1 MATAKRKVKK
11 TVYEG
16 NVYIQATFNNTI
28 VTVTDLNG
36 NAVSWASAGGLGFRG
51 AKKSTPY
58 AAQTTAEK
66 AAKAAMDS
74 GLQEVNVFV
83 KGPGV
88 GRESA
93 IRTLGVL
100 GLKVRSIRDVT
111 EEIADTWQDILDL
124 SADIAEPRGPSCSSR
139 EIVVIQVSA
148 R

>member
-1 MATAKRKVKK
+1 MANVKKKTKK
-11 TVYEG
+11 TVLEG

-28 VTVTDLNG
+28 ITVTDLAG
-36 NAVSWASAGGLGFRG
+36 NAISWASAGMLGFRG

-58 AAQTTAEK
+58 AAQTTCET
-66 AAKAAMDS
+66 AAKKAMDF
-74 GLQEVNVFV
+74 GLREGNVFV

-111 EEIADTWQDILDL
+111 PIPHNGCR
-124 SADIAEPRGPSCSSR
+124 PRKTR
-139 EIVVIQVSA
+139 RV
-148 R
+148 

>member
-1 MATAKRKVKK
+1 VAKAKKKTKK

-16 NVYIQATFNNTI
+16 NVFVQATFNNTI

-58 AAQTTAEK
+58 AAQVTAET
-66 AAKAAMDS
+66 AAKKAIDF
-74 GLQEVNVFV
+74 GLKEVHVFV

-93 IRTLGVL
+93 IRSLGNL
-100 GLKVRSIRDVT
+100 GLLVRSIKDVT
-111 EEIADTWQDILDL
+111 PIPHNGCRPKKT
-124 SADIAEPRGPSCSSR
+124 RR
-139 EIVVIQVSA
+139 V
-148 R
+148 

>member
-1 MATAKRKVKK
+1 MAKAKRRVKK

-28 VTVTDLNG
+28 VTVTDLAG

-58 AAQTTAEK
+58 AAQTACET
-66 AAKAAMDS
+66 AAKKAIDY
-74 GLQEVNVFV
+74 GLREVHVYV

-100 GLKVRSIRDVT
+100 GLKVRSIRDIT
-111 EEIADTWQDILDL
+111 PIPHNGCR
-124 SADIAEPRGPSCSSR
+124 PRKTR
-139 EIVVIQVSA
+139 RV
-148 R
+148 

>member
-1 MATAKRKVKK
+1 MAKAKARTRRRVKK

-66 AAKAAMDS
+66 AARAAMDS
-74 GLQEVNVFV
+74 GLQEVHVYV

-100 GLKVRSIRDVT
+100 GLKVRSIRDIT
-111 EEIADTWQDILDL
+111 PIPHNGCR
-124 SADIAEPRGPSCSSR
+124 PRKSR
-139 EIVVIQVSA
+139 RV
-148 R
+148 

>member
-1 MATAKRKVKK
+1 MAKTKKRKEKK

-28 VTVTDLNG
+28 VTVTDLKG

-58 AAQTTAEK
+58 AAQTTAET
-66 AAKAAMDS
+66 AAKKAMDY
-74 GLQEVNVFV
+74 GLRAVNIFV

-93 IRTLGVL
+93 IRSIGNLGIQVM
-100 GLKVRSIRDVT
+100 SIRDVT
-111 EEIADTWQDILDL
+111 PIPHNGCR
-124 SADIAEPRGPSCSSR
+124 PRKSR
-139 EIVVIQVSA
+139 RV
-148 R
+148 